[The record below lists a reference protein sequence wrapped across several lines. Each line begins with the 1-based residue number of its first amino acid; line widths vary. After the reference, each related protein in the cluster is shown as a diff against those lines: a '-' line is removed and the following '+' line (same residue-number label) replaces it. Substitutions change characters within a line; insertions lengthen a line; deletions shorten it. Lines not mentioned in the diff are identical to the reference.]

1 MADYTFSQLKQIS
14 ALRAKLKETKAVDM
28 DIQIKALKDS
38 FKSTNL
44 GLDEVGKLDS
54 EVGELPSLD
63 ISLDS
68 NTPTSVGVPRGDEF
82 GTIDYPKDVEIARNV
97 RDISDFALA
106 PPVEID
112 INKIQGLD
120 NVTGLNTDVET
131 PYNIPED
138 INTWDMNRIMAEYNK
153 AIDYKKKNKKNLY
166 NFLGNEIDIDFN
178 AKDGKSSF
186 TDFVEQVIFTQQ
198 GYDWNKFNELEVE
211 NAKLAIEFEQRD
223 AILSVWN
230 SLRNEDELSIP
241 TKPMLDSKG
250 SSINEPIYG
259 IGRDVSNK
267 EKLKEIKDNPYFEDY
282 FEEFEDGRI
291 DYTGTRTGAGT
302 AYRPGNFTGIF
313 GVDDAR
319 QGEVNAR
326 QQKIAESLSS
336 PIYMDMMDKS
346 KKIIQDFAK
355 YKTANLNA
363 DYEKLQNAHDRVV
376 TKFTELTNTGWS
388 AEKLEAL
395 EAGFDEQFKEIT
407 DQMFKYTDDLSVFT
421 NGKFVAKNQ
430 KELDEVNALF
440 DQYNAIQTQVNEVN
454 DVLSEFDL
462 ISTKS
467 NKIASQGLNL
477 SLALDD
483 SEVANYEGQY
493 VDSVVRGLLNDWTM
507 TRATGRNNREFYRII
522 YGVTDDSEMP
532 EAIEKIIVNQAASRG
547 LMTTENMSRYKKAK
561 TPQQQFALLGQNP
574 VEIIADLVI
583 ASLGQFSTTG
593 WSSESIAPAA
603 AVGVTSS
610 VIRGGA
616 FSGTADA
623 LLTWQA
629 ITGFN
634 MEMGNAFNITATEE
648 AKKRGFD
655 ESTFWTN
662 KDQILEILSD
672 EKVQEKAFEL
682 GTKRGIPIAA
692 MSIAG
697 VKLTQMQVRNLALKT
712 GSQKLVTT
720 VGVIGT
726 DAATEGLG
734 EMGALAWGEGLGFSD
749 DKFWIDTNNEILGG
763 LGSTSSNV
771 AVEVSTGQYYN
782 TAVKN
787 AEKLKN
793 LNYAVRQGFSTE
805 KVKKFATKLFNAKK
819 ITKQDL
825 SRILKNNLIVDQINA
840 GIDQNTSIS
849 NSAKR
854 RLKSNVS
861 VRKRLQDLFQSRNMI
876 MEQGATSGATNAKK
890 NLDIIQLEID
900 TILNLGIVPE
910 SKGDQFTTF
919 ADYMSETMG
928 GLTKGV
934 NFLKTLGLD
943 SDIEIIELNE
953 NSDKI
958 TNKGLLTWV
967 MKNEGFATEEEASQ
981 FIQDYLNK
989 NDGSV
994 SAFITSYTKGEK
1006 QWVVTSNQNIMGA
1019 AQKVMYDQDYTT
1031 GSVALSHEILHAI
1044 MDRSFSDEKMIEV
1057 GAMLETYLTE
1067 GLGDV
1072 NTRTISE
1079 GTLQRIKGRMDN
1091 AAKKY
1096 GKGSANY
1103 YQELFT
1109 SISDEMQLKNITW
1122 ERADKKFYQDFADKI
1137 TDFYK
1142 YTLGMT
1148 PDVINGANIST
1159 GKQAFDFLKDYN
1171 NSFLRGGRGTNLN
1184 TDGGTFSSN
1193 TSLRDSEINAVASG
1207 IMGGVNVMKNK
1218 SMSKAEW
1225 KKISND
1231 VIGEIYPMLDKIV
1244 GARIT
1249 EKMTRTPDFSRQD
1262 FISETK
1268 IELIPHIRNF
1278 DPSENDNL
1286 AAWIKSQ
1293 AVNKGK
1299 NALNSGNTTS
1309 KVFSGELNDKNVG
1322 TLIDDDVYTE
1332 EQQKTWFELLD
1343 IKEDN
1348 PVYKKAIESTITALG
1363 SRLPMISQNEFKKQ
1377 LQASFENSLYD
1388 VVFSDFFGH
1397 VDNEKGKGNLTRFT
1411 NALKKHGEA
1420 IYEKLDQSIIN
1431 RRYNQFKVLISERAS
1446 TKQSDLSPSVKN
1458 RTAGNQVNTRK
1469 PYDQTEFIEYFTKS
1483 QTRKESLAK
1492 TLAAEFGFDA
1502 TIDVMQNNP
1511 EARNRFEG
1519 IQEITN
1525 DDQLEIY
1532 AAVLAKAIN
1541 RPTPSFRDSEV
1552 LGKLQDL
1559 GYNPSVFDQ
1568 DFSLMPE
1575 TVQDL
1580 LRNELQEFI
1589 GDVEL
1594 NNTGF
1599 VDNIG
1604 SMENLDIITENYLK
1618 EKGYNLIY
1626 KEYWLDSKGKRIQI
1640 GEKIVPEKNGDLNWT
1655 NGKLVPEYSYRYIVK
1670 SEAMENYVD
1679 KFVFKAIGFIP
1690 HDQINASENVAN
1702 QQSNFIKQVLEHNVG
1717 SIRSGIYATNVA
1729 MYDFNGELLTEELQM
1744 ALSQEQHAELVEHS
1758 KKVYK
1763 EKRKSAINKALNNKT
1778 KASPETIALWD
1789 KFNINKIILG
1799 NKSAGKLGHILS
1811 IAKDIANKDLS
1822 AIEKIAELRRTIGT
1836 KGIAA
1841 IKMGKIFMKAYHSS
1855 LNDMI
1860 DSQVKA
1866 GMSRAEA
1873 VNNAINNLQKT
1884 TNAVF
1889 SARAYAAF
1897 SSFHFVDGKQN
1908 IDDKFTGWKGEHV
1921 DDSSTVTSSII
1932 KSYLQD
1938 TYIQD
1943 IDGIL
1948 SGFEQSF
1955 LLNKMADTLDKL
1967 GGRNSP
1973 LGNLRFLLD
1982 GGKIGKT
1989 VYDLITGKNMYEVA
2003 MEEFSQRLKIETGY
2017 EVTLSN
2023 ESSLRNSETIGDG
2036 KIRIFDFDDT
2046 LARSKSKVTVTM
2058 PESVQSVTNTGDA
2071 KKVINTVYESVIN
2084 SVANNNNIKTIS
2096 FSSEFSEKS
2105 RVKLYNSLANK
2116 LSKDLGWKLEV
2127 FETVDST
2134 GSTDVITSEDFT
2146 LNKGKDAK
2154 KIKSNKNAIKFKKD
2168 IADNL
2173 KSSFNINGKTY
2184 DVSLDF
2190 IGEGD
2195 YNLEFSLRGKSK
2207 GKTYKINATEFAKQ
2221 SADLEAQGAKF
2232 DFSEFNKVI
2241 KGKKGPLFEVAEAIQ
2256 EKRGTENVFVLTAR
2270 PQAAATA
2277 IKDFLDGVGLNI
2289 PIENITG
2296 LEDGKPEAKAS
2307 WIEGKIAE
2315 GYNDFYFADDAI
2327 KNVAAVKDLLDK
2339 YDVKGTT
2346 QLAKLR
2352 NSETLNQ
2359 NFNQILFDVSKIPTD
2374 EVFSEQRAKR
2384 TDVIIKQNKFFL
2396 PPAAEDFEGLIYQFL
2411 GKGKI
2416 GEEQMAWFEDNL
2428 MKPFGRGINAM
2439 NVARMRVKNQYEAI
2453 KAKHPLISG
2462 YTKIAKV
2469 PFYRNS
2475 LLNKETDYSGFTY
2488 GDATRVYMWNKAG
2501 YEIPGLSDTDIK
2513 KLIGI
2518 VEDNQELKDYA
2529 DQTFNLFAEGYVK
2542 PDETWEVGNIDSD
2555 IQNAAT
2561 TTNRNLYLKEFLE
2574 NSDSIF
2580 GPINGIGLLTGP
2592 TANKISAIFG
2602 MDFLEALSDSIYR
2615 MRTGRHRAMG
2625 TSKIVNGFMNWINN
2639 SIAVVMFVNGRSAIL
2654 QSISNLNFLNWTD
2667 NNPAKAA
2674 LAVAN
2679 FPQFL
2684 SDFVRIFNSDFLKS
2698 RRSGNKFDV
2707 SADEIAA
2714 YVKGKG
2720 NKVKAMFNWFMR
2732 NGFVLTQMVDSWAI
2746 ASGGAAFFRNRT
2758 QTYQAEGFSLLEAEE
2773 KAFFDMQENA
2783 EKSQQSSRPDKISS
2797 QQAGS
2802 LGRLVLAFANTP
2814 MQYNRLMKK
2823 AYLDAKNGRGDL
2835 KTNLS
2840 KIAYY
2845 GLAQNYIFN
2854 ALQQALFAVLFDDE
2868 DPCEGKVGK
2877 ELEKC
2882 QKAQE
2887 SMLEKN
2893 LSIAN
2898 SMLDSI
2904 LRGSG
2909 VYGAVGATIKNMM
2922 WEARKQ
2928 SKKDRP
2934 KYVKV
2939 AEKALSISPPISSK
2953 YQRLKG
2959 AGLAVD
2965 YNKEEMMA
2973 LGLDIDNPAILAT
2986 GQVISA
2992 VTNFPIDRIITKV
3005 DNVRTALEEDTKTWQ
3020 SIFLMAGWDQYSL
3033 DINKYELPEAKKQI
3047 VQDYKDKLKEEKN
3060 EGKPSKKKKR
3070 KLIINNP

>member
-120 NVTGLNTDVET
+120 NVIGLNTDVET

-291 DYTGTRTGAGT
+291 DYTGTRTGSGT

-395 EAGFDEQFKEIT
+395 EAGFDKQFKEIT

-421 NGKFVAKNQ
+421 NGKFVAKNK

-440 DQYNAIQTQVNEVN
+440 DQYNAIQKQVNEVN

-610 VIRGGA
+610 AIRGGA

-634 MEMGNAFNITATEE
+634 MEMGNAFNIIATEE

-655 ESTFWTN
+655 ESKFWTN

-919 ADYMSETMG
+919 ADYMSETSG

-943 SDIEIIELNE
+943 SDIEIIELNQ

-967 MKNEGFATEEEASQ
+967 MKNEGIATEEEASQ
-981 FIQDYLNK
+981 FIQDHLNK

-1006 QWVVTSNQNIMGA
+1006 QWVVTSKQNIMGA

-1057 GAMLETYLTE
+1057 GAMLETYLIE

-1091 AAKKY
+1091 AAKKW

-1278 DPSENDNL
+1278 DPSKNDNL
-1286 AAWIKSQ
+1286 ASWIKSQ

-1299 NALNSGNTTS
+1299 KALNSGNTTS

-1332 EQQKTWFELLD
+1332 DQQKTWFELLD

-1348 PVYKKAIESTITALG
+1348 PVYKKAMDATITALG

-1397 VDNEKGKGNLTRFT
+1397 VDNEKGNGNLTRFT

-1446 TKQSDLSPSVKN
+1446 TKQSDLSPNVKN

-1502 TIDVMQNNP
+1502 TIDVMENNP

-1525 DDQLEIY
+1525 NDQLEIY

-1552 LGKLQDL
+1552 IGKILDL
-1559 GYNPSVFDQ
+1559 GFPLSVLDE
-1568 DFSLMPE
+1568 DFSSMPE
-1575 TVQDL
+1575 TVQGL

-1599 VDNIG
+1599 IDNIG

-1618 EKGYNLIY
+1618 DKAYNLTY
-1626 KEYWLDSKGKRIQI
+1626 KEYWLDNNGDRIKI
-1640 GEKIVPEKNGDLNWT
+1640 GEKKLKNGKIVPQ
-1655 NGKLVPEYSYRYIVK
+1655 YSYRYIVK
-1670 SEAMENYVD
+1670 SEAMEDYVD
-1679 KFVFKAIGFIP
+1679 NFVFAAMGFIP
-1690 HDQINASENVAN
+1690 HNQIEASENVAN

-1717 SIRSGIYATNVA
+1717 STRSGIYANNVA
-1729 MYDFNGELLTEELQM
+1729 MYDFNGELLTEEMQA
-1744 ALSQEQHAELVEHS
+1744 ALNQEQHAELVEHT

-1763 EKRKSAINKALNNKT
+1763 EKREAAIKKALKNKT
-1778 KASPETIALWD
+1778 KASKETIALWNE
-1789 KFNINKIILG
+1789 FNIKKIILG

-1811 IAKDIANKDLS
+1811 IAKDIANTDLS
-1822 AIEKIAELRRTIGT
+1822 AIEKIAELRRIIGPE
-1836 KGIAA
+1836 GIAA
-1841 IKMGKIFMKAYHSS
+1841 IEMGKIFMKAYHSS
-1855 LNDMI
+1855 LNDLI
-1860 DSQVKA
+1860 NSQVKA

-1908 IDDKFTGWKGEHV
+1908 IDNKFTGWKGEHV

-2046 LARSKSKVTVTM
+2046 LARTSSSVLYTMPNGKKGKLNATQFAVKSKS
-2058 PESVQSVTNTGDA
+2058 
-2071 KKVINTVYESVIN
+2071 
-2084 SVANNNNIKTIS
+2084 
-2096 FSSEFSEKS
+2096 
-2105 RVKLYNSLANK
+2105 
-2116 LSKDLGWKLEV
+2116 LE
-2127 FETVDST
+2127 D
-2134 GSTDVITSEDFT
+2134 
-2146 LNKGKDAK
+2146 K
-2154 KIKSNKNAIKFKKD
+2154 
-2168 IADNL
+2168 
-2173 KSSFNINGKTY
+2173 
-2184 DVSLDF
+2184 
-2190 IGEGD
+2190 
-2195 YNLEFSLRGKSK
+2195 
-2207 GKTYKINATEFAKQ
+2207 
-2221 SADLEAQGAKF
+2221 GAKF

-2289 PIENITG
+2289 PMENITG

-2359 NFNQILFDVSKIPTD
+2359 NFNQILFDISKIPTD
-2374 EVFSEQRAKR
+2374 EIFSEQRAKR

-2396 PPAAEDFEGLIYQFL
+2396 PPTAEDFEGLIYQFL
-2411 GKGKI
+2411 GKDKI
-2416 GEEQMAWFEDNL
+2416 GEEQMVWFEDNL
-2428 MKPFGRGINAM
+2428 IKPFGRGINAM

-2462 YTKIAKV
+2462 YTKIANV

-2501 YEIPGLSDTDIK
+2501 YEIPGLSDTDVK
-2513 KLIGI
+2513 ELINI
-2518 VEDNQELKDYA
+2518 VENNQELKDYA

-2561 TTNRNLYLKEFLE
+2561 TTNRDIYLKEFLE
-2574 NSDSIF
+2574 NSESIF
-2580 GPINGIGLLTGP
+2580 GPINGMGLLTGP

-2602 MDFLEALSDSIYR
+2602 VDFLEALSDSIYR

-2639 SIAVVMFVNGRSAIL
+2639 SIAVVMFINGRSAIL
-2654 QSISNLNFLNWTD
+2654 QSISSINFLNWTD

-2674 LAVAN
+2674 LAIAN

-2684 SDFVRIFNSDFLKS
+2684 NDFVRIFNSDFLKS

-2746 ASGGAAFFRNRT
+2746 ASGGAVFFRNRT

-2882 QKAQE
+2882 QKSQE
-2887 SMLEKN
+2887 TMLEKN

-3060 EGKPSKKKKR
+3060 QGKPSKKKKR